1 MTVPSV
7 PDAGG
12 RSADAAAQ
20 RLRVVIV
27 GGGFA
32 GLAAARALRH
42 APVDVTLV
50 DRTNHHL
57 FQPLLYQVA
66 TAMLAPSDIS
76 VPIRWALRRVRNCT
90 VLLGDV
96 KRVDPERRV
105 VVMDADARELPYD
118 RLILAAGMRNQYFG
132 HDTWEEH
139 APGLKSLDD
148 ALRIRRRFLLAF
160 ERAEATRDPEMRRR
174 WLTFV
179 VVGGGPTGV
188 ELAGML
194 PEVANAFR
202 REFRRIDPTTLRV
215 VLLEGAPRLLTA
227 FDPALSDQARRD
239 LEAMG
244 VEVRTSTTVTAID
257 QHGVALADG
266 TRIEAEEIFWA
277 AGIAASPLTEAF
289 GPRDKAGRVLVSPDC
304 SVPGRP
310 EVFVVGDLAAMQM
323 ADGRWVPGVAPT
335 ANQTGAHAAEM
346 IRRDLAGQPRRP
358 YRFFNKG
365 DLATIG
371 RHKAVA
377 RFGSV
382 NVTGYLAWL
391 LWLVVHVLYLAS
403 FRNRLSVMLQWAY
416 AYLTFQRGVR
426 LITGSDTGEYPVPDT
441 LRRG

>member
-1 MTVPSV
+1 MT
-7 PDAGG
+7 
-12 RSADAAAQ
+12 AAAP

-32 GLAAARALRH
+32 GLAAARALRR
-42 APVDVTLV
+42 APVDVTLI

-76 VPIRWALRRVRNCT
+76 VPIRWALRAVRNCS

-96 KRVDPERRV
+96 KHIDPERRV
-105 VVMDADARELPYD
+105 VVVDSDAREIPYD
-118 RLILAAGMRNQYFG
+118 RLILAAGMCNQYFG
-132 HDTWEEH
+132 HAEWEEH

-194 PEVANAFR
+194 PEVAHAFR
-202 REFRRIDPTTLRV
+202 REFRSIDPTSLRV
-215 VLLEGAPRLLTA
+215 VLLEGSSRVLSA
-227 FDPALSDQARRD
+227 FDPALSARAQRD

-244 VEVRTSTTVTAID
+244 VEVRTGAMVTAMD
-257 QHGVALADG
+257 QHGVSLADG
-266 TRIEAEEIFWA
+266 TRIDAEEIFWA

-289 GPRDKAGRVLVSPDC
+289 GPRDKTGRVLVSPDC
-304 SVPGRP
+304 SVPTHP
-310 EVFVVGDLAAMQM
+310 DVFVVGDLAAIQ
-323 ADGRWVPGVAPT
+323 APDGRWIPGVAPT
-335 ANQTGAHAAEM
+335 ANQTGAHAAAM
-346 IRRDLAGQPRRP
+346 IRADLVGRPRSP
-358 YRFFNKG
+358 YRWFNKG

-377 RFGSV
+377 RFGAV
-382 NVTGYLAWL
+382 NVTGYAAWL
-391 LWLVVHVLYLAS
+391 LWLFVHVLYLAG
-403 FRNRLSVMLQWAY
+403 FRNRLSVLLQWAY

>member
-1 MTVPSV
+1 MTP
-7 PDAGG
+7 PA
-12 RSADAAAQ
+12 
-20 RLRVVIV
+20 RLRVVII
-27 GGGFA
+27 GGGFG
-32 GLAAARALRH
+32 GLAAARALRTQ
-42 APVDVTLV
+42 PVDVTLI

-76 VPIRWALRRVRNCT
+76 VPIRWALRKVRNCR

-96 KRVDPERRV
+96 KRIDVERRV
-105 VVMDADARELPYD
+105 VIVDADQREIPYD

-132 HDTWEEH
+132 HDEWEDH

-160 ERAEATRDPEMRRR
+160 ERAEAAKSDEQRRR

-194 PEVANAFR
+194 PEVAHAFR
-202 REFRRIDPTTLRV
+202 REFRAIDPTTLRV
-215 VLLEGAPRLLTA
+215 VLLDAAPRLLSA
-227 FDPALSDQARRD
+227 FDPALSERARRD
-239 LEAMG
+239 LEGMG
-244 VEVRTSTTVTAID
+244 VEVRTGTTVTSID
-257 QHGVALADG
+257 QHGVVLGDG

-277 AGIAASPLTEAF
+277 AGIAASPLTEVLE
-289 GPRDKAGRVLVSPDC
+289 PRDKAGRVLVEPDC
-304 SVPGRP
+304 SVRGRP
-310 EVFVVGDLAAMQM
+310 EIFVIGDLAALQ
-323 ADGRWVPGVAPT
+323 AKDGRWIPGVAPT
-335 ANQTGAHAAEM
+335 ANQTGAHAAAM
-346 IRRDLAGQPRRP
+346 IAADLRGEPRRP
-358 YRFFNKG
+358 YRWFNKG

-377 RFGSV
+377 RFGSM

-391 LWLVVHVLYLAS
+391 MWLFVHVLYLAG
-403 FRNRLSVMLQWAY
+403 FRNRISVMLQWAY

-426 LITGSDTGEYPVPDT
+426 LITGSDTGEYPIPDT
-441 LRRG
+441 LRRT

>member
-1 MTVPSV
+1 MNTTAP
-7 PDAGG
+7 
-12 RSADAAAQ
+12 
-20 RLRVVIV
+20 RLRVVII

-42 APVDVTLV
+42 APVDVTLI

-76 VPIRWALRRVRNCT
+76 VPIRWALRHVRNCT

-96 KRVDPERRV
+96 KRIDPARRV
-105 VVMDADARELPYD
+105 VVVDADAREIPYD

-132 HDTWEEH
+132 HDEWEDH

-160 ERAEATRDPEMRRR
+160 ERAEATRDPDMRRR

-194 PEVANAFR
+194 PEVAQAFR
-202 REFRRIDPTTLRV
+202 REFRSIDPTTLRV
-215 VLLEGAPRLLTA
+215 VLLEGAPRLLSA
-227 FDPALSDQARRD
+227 FDPVLSARAQRD

-244 VEVRTSTTVTAID
+244 VEVRTGAMVTAID
-257 QHGVALADG
+257 EHGVSLADG

-277 AGIAASPLTEAF
+277 AGIAASPLTDAF
-289 GPRDKAGRVLVSPDC
+289 GPRDRAGRVLVSADC
-304 SVPGRP
+304 SVPDHP
-310 EVFVVGDLAAMQM
+310 EVFVVGDLAAIKTP
-323 ADGRWVPGVAPT
+323 AGTWIPGVAPT
-335 ANQTGAHAAEM
+335 ANQTGAHAAAM
-346 IRRDLAGQPRRP
+346 IRADLDGRPRSA
-358 YRFFNKG
+358 YRWFNKG

-382 NVTGYLAWL
+382 NVTGYVAWL
-391 LWLVVHVLYLAS
+391 LWLFVHVLYLAG
-403 FRNRLSVMLQWAY
+403 FRNRLSVLLQWAY
-416 AYLTFQRGVR
+416 AYITFQRGVR

>member
-1 MTVPSV
+1 MNSTAP
-7 PDAGG
+7 
-12 RSADAAAQ
+12 
-20 RLRVVIV
+20 RLRVVII

-76 VPIRWALRRVRNCT
+76 VPIRWALRHVRNCT

-96 KRVDPERRV
+96 KRIDPDRRV
-105 VVMDADARELPYD
+105 VVVDADAREIPYD

-132 HDTWEEH
+132 HDEWEDH

-160 ERAEATRDPEMRRR
+160 ERAEATRDPDMRRR

-194 PEVANAFR
+194 PEVAQAFR
-202 REFRRIDPTTLRV
+202 REFRRIDPTSLRV
-215 VLLEGAPRLLTA
+215 VLLEGAPRLLSA
-227 FDPALSDQARRD
+227 FDPVLSARAQRD

-244 VEVRTSTTVTAID
+244 VEVRTGAMVTAID
-257 QHGVALADG
+257 EHGVSLADG

-289 GPRDKAGRVLVSPDC
+289 GPRDKAGRVLVNADC
-304 SVPGRP
+304 SVPDHP
-310 EVFVVGDLAAMQM
+310 EVFVVGDLAAIKTP
-323 ADGRWVPGVAPT
+323 AGTWIPGVAPT
-335 ANQTGAHAAEM
+335 ANQTGAHAASM
-346 IRRDLAGQPRRP
+346 IRADLDGRPRSA
-358 YRFFNKG
+358 YRWFNKG

-382 NVTGYLAWL
+382 NVTGYAAWL
-391 LWLVVHVLYLAS
+391 LWLVVHVLYLAG
-403 FRNRLSVMLQWAY
+403 FRNRLSVLLQWAY